1 MVMNH
6 VREPFHSLLRDIR
19 EATHTLQR
27 CAVKGAAMPIR
38 DMEIQ
43 APVRRYDPKCEDLAA
58 AFLADHPPFSR
69 FEKEHLAQTIQDAIE
84 DWFADRESQ
93 VLEDK

>member
-1 MVMNH
+1 MSNDH
-6 VREPFHSLLRDIR
+6 VHPTFQSLLSDIR

-38 DMEIQ
+38 DMEIR

-58 AFLADHPPFSR
+58 AFLVDHPPFSR
-69 FEKEHLAQTIQDAIE
+69 FEKEDLAQAIQDVVE
-84 DWFADRESQ
+84 DWLADRESRA
-93 VLEDK
+93 LEDK